1 MKCLLR
7 ARLKRIR
14 VKHSFSVSNN
24 SKNACAVEKEMS
36 TLQEIKSAIAN
47 LSPHDKAL
55 LTAELFATNA
65 EADDGALEA
74 ALERGL
80 KDVEAGRVHP
90 VEEVKA
96 MIPRWTSKS

>member
-1 MKCLLR
+1 
-7 ARLKRIR
+7 
-14 VKHSFSVSNN
+14 
-24 SKNACAVEKEMS
+24 MS

-65 EADDGALEA
+65 EPDDG

-80 KDVEAGRVHP
+80 KDVEAGRVRP
-90 VEEVKA
+90 VEEVKT
-96 MIPRWTSKS
+96 MLPRWTSKS

>member
-1 MKCLLR
+1 MSR
-7 ARLKRIR
+7 RY
-14 VKHSFSVSNN
+14 
-24 SKNACAVEKEMS
+24 VEKEMS

-65 EADDGALEA
+65 EPDDGALEA

-80 KDVEAGRVHP
+80 KDVEAGRVYP